1 MGEDAANSSCKS
13 ARLVM
18 VLFFCLIA
26 FFCMFVCL
34 IVFIMFNQLFL
45 LVFFYLFF
53 VFCCCCL
60 FFFFF
65 LKHIFIYIH
74 SDDFPAVASQAIRLQ
89 ALI

>member
-65 LKHIFIYIH
+65 FEAYIH
-74 SDDFPAVASQAIRLQ
+74 LYSFRRFSGCRFAGY
-89 ALI
+89 